1 MLLFFFQI
9 QATTLS
15 PTLICRVDI
24 HNCQFQAI
32 ISLHFECWRLKIN
45 GTTQEAFF
53 IFKTNE
59 HAEKNS
65 LKKNFYQNCILLNV
79 NQTMTRAS
87 FTL

>member
-1 MLLFFFQI
+1 MLVFFFQI

-45 GTTQEAFF
+45 GTTQEAFLF
-53 IFKTNE
+53 
-59 HAEKNS
+59 
-65 LKKNFYQNCILLNV
+65 LKQMSTQKKI
-79 NQTMTRAS
+79 A
-87 FTL
+87 